1 MTQTP
6 SSVESNLTP
15 FAFRA
20 LCAVFITIG
29 GTAALF
35 GPLLSAIA
43 TRFHTTLPV
52 AGTSLSVYF
61 VGGFVGMLLGWYLVH
76 HYEGRI
82 AAVSGLLTMT
92 VGGVGV
98 SVAASA
104 QQWALFLVAAALM
117 GFGFGVLD
125 FTLNT
130 VLARTPEVGRAHRL
144 SFANA
149 FWGIGSIIGPLLIV
163 VLRPHNFPLL
173 FALLGVTTLALSGL
187 LGGMSAPPIH
197 LDDEAPDKD
206 ARRAN
211 WPILLTFISGMMLYV
226 ALEIATSGWLASHIH
241 ALGYSQSVGS
251 LTTAGF
257 WIGFTAG
264 RLLGGWLHRY
274 LSAAQLV
281 LGGLALAILLSVLA
295 LQATLALV
303 AYPLLGLALA
313 NIYVFGIIWYQS
325 FVGTDPRGIAI
336 LIIATMAGGIIGP
349 SAISAIVSV
358 TSVRAVPWC
367 LAGIAAVTAAVFAS
381 SLRFRR

>member
-1 MTQTP
+1 MTES
-6 SSVESNLTP
+6 SSVESSLTP

-20 LCAVFITIG
+20 VCGVFVTIG

-52 AGTSLSVYF
+52 AGTSLSSYF
-61 VGGFVGMLLGWYLVH
+61 VGGLLGMVLGWYLVH

-92 VGGVGV
+92 VGGIGV

-104 QQWALFLVAAALM
+104 HQWALFLLASALM
-117 GFGFGVLD
+117 GLGFGILD

-163 VLRPHNFPLL
+163 VIRPHNFPLL
-173 FALLGVTTLALSGL
+173 FALLGLTTLALSGL
-187 LGGMSAPPIH
+187 LRGMSAPPTN
-197 LDDEAPDKD
+197 LDEGASNK
-206 ARRAN
+206 ATQRAN
-211 WPILLTFISGMMLYV
+211 RPILLTFIGGMMLYV
-226 ALEIATSGWLASHIH
+226 ALEIATSGWLASHVH

-251 LTTAGF
+251 LVTAGF
-257 WIGFTAG
+257 WLGFTAG
-264 RLLGGWLHRY
+264 RLVGGWLHRFY
-274 LSAAQLV
+274 SAAQLV
-281 LGGLALAILLSVLA
+281 LGGLGVAVVLSVLA
-295 LQATLALV
+295 LQSTLALV

-336 LIIATMAGGIIGP
+336 LIIATMVGGIIGP
-349 SAISAIVSV
+349 SAISAIVSL

-367 LAGIAAVTAAVFAS
+367 LAGIAALTAVVFAS

>member
-1 MTQTP
+1 MTESP

-20 LCAVFITIG
+20 LCGIFITIG
-29 GTAALF
+29 GAAALF

-43 TRFHTTLPV
+43 ARFHTTLPV

-61 VGGFVGMLLGWYLVH
+61 IGGFIGMLLGWYLVH
-76 HYEGRI
+76 HFEGRV
-82 AAVSGLLTMT
+82 AARSGLLTMT

-98 SVAASA
+98 TLAASSH
-104 QQWALFLVAAALM
+104 QWAVFLVAAGLM
-117 GFGFGVLD
+117 GLGFGILD

-130 VLARTPEVGRAHRL
+130 VLARTPEAGRAHRL

-149 FWGIGSIIGPLLIV
+149 FWGIGSVIGPLIIV
-163 VLRPHNFPLL
+163 VLRPTNFPLL
-173 FALLGVTTLALSGL
+173 FGLVGLTTLGLSGL
-187 LGGMSAPPIH
+187 LGGMSAPPIA
-197 LDDEAPDKD
+197 LDPDAGD
-206 ARRAN
+206 RETRRAN
-211 WPILLTFISGMMLYV
+211 RPILITFITGMMLYV

-251 LTTAGF
+251 LVTAVF
-257 WIGFTAG
+257 WIGFTIG
-264 RLLGGWLHRY
+264 RLIGGWLHRY

-281 LGGLALAILLSVLA
+281 LGGLGLSLVLSLVA
-295 LQATLALV
+295 LQSTLALV

-325 FVGTDPRGIAI
+325 FVGTDPRGISI
-336 LIIATMAGGIIGP
+336 LIIATMVGGIIGP

-358 TSVRAVPWC
+358 TSVRSVPWC
-367 LAGIAAVTAAVFAS
+367 LAGIAMLTAAVFAS